1 MMVHRLI
8 QRYLDKGRSA
18 DKVRTEELCRHSS
31 DMEQLAANAERA
43 SIKYKQVEFLKDHL
57 GEIYDGTISGVT
69 EWGIYVELTDN
80 MCEGLVPVRDLPDD
94 YFDFDEKNY
103 ALVGRRSHVRYTLG
117 DKVRVQVARADLDR
131 KQLDFAL
138 VGEDGKAIL
147 ASRPAPSISR
157 GARQKPTKKGGKKE
171 KRQKE
176 KKEKSKSRRRR

>member
-1 MMVHRLI
+1 VHRLI

-147 ASRPAPSISR
+147 ASRPTPSTSR